1 MLSPI
6 ELITFLTRYQFLS
19 PTQGEALSRDRNRFV
34 SSVQLCGELVQKGWL
49 TPYQQAQLLSG
60 NGEKLIIGSYRVQA
74 PLGEGGMGMV
84 FKAIQPKLDRVIA
97 LKVIRPQVLAARP
110 EILSR
115 FQREARA
122 IAQLNHPNVVIL
134 FDADEVNGT
143 HFIAMEYVE
152 GPTLEKMVRT
162 QGPLS
167 IKQACEYMRQSA
179 LGLQHAYE
187 CGLVHR
193 DIKPSNI
200 LVAQKTANTP
210 ASTSSLRLARPTLV
224 TVRDRDRKQ
233 QSSTTNTKLVQA
245 WGQVKVL
252 DMGLARLTDGGDED
266 RGQNEYTP
274 LTRAGALLGT
284 PDFISPEQARDARNV
299 DIRADIYS
307 LGCTLYYCLTGK
319 PPFPGGTDV
328 QKLIRHQT
336 EKPYPIEEL
345 RPGLPNEVHQIL
357 DRMLEKRP
365 EDRYPTPRHLADAL
379 DTYLSPPLPGT
390 PVPQSVA
397 ETPPVGETPIPPSRA
412 KPVAAPPRPPAP
424 APIATPAPV
433 ATQAPMVPARPQP
446 APSSTASTASQFR
459 DTVPVPGHSMRD
471 TMPIPPGLIESL
483 AAEQPSRPTR
493 PTGATTVPVT
503 RPKAPFPA
511 HGGLIDSVAFS
522 PDSRLLASAGVDGRV
537 RLWDVTGPSPKEVG
551 TFPRPGT
558 EFQSVAFAPHDNYL
572 VAGGTANGT
581 AGVWRWDWQDNRVAE
596 WGQYQGNKVSVPAL
610 AFTRD
615 GRRMAAAI
623 GPFVVSYKLTGRK
636 AGTGEIL
643 RGHGGP
649 VLALA
654 WSPDG
659 RRLATAGESRHLM
672 VWGWGWLGASRKA
685 RVRAHT
691 EIVASLAYSPDGS
704 RLAAAGL
711 DKAVVLWDASDP
723 KESTTITL
731 TGHSDHVRAVQYLKD
746 GMLATV
752 SVSGHMLLWD
762 PRAAVSVAE
771 FHLSDR
777 LATSLAI
784 SPDGRRVATGS
795 SDGRLSIFDTVK
807 VTAGVTVGG

>member
-6 ELITFLTRYQFLS
+6 ELITFLTRNEFLS
-19 PTQGEALSRDRNRFV
+19 PAQGEVLSRERNRFV

-84 FKAIQPKLDRVIA
+84 FKAIQPKLDRVVA

-167 IKQACEYMRQSA
+167 IKQACEYMRQAA
-179 LGLQHAYE
+179 LGLNHAYE

-210 ASTSSLRLARPTLV
+210 ASTSSLRLARPALV
-224 TVRDRDRKQ
+224 TVRDRDRKH
-233 QSSTTNTKLVQA
+233 QSTTTNTKLVQT

-252 DMGLARLTDGGDED
+252 DMGLARLTDGGEED
-266 RGQNEYTP
+266 RAQNEYTP

-299 DIRADIYS
+299 DIKADIYS

-328 QKLIRHQT
+328 QKLIRHQQ
-336 EKPYPIEEL
+336 EKPYPIDEL

-357 DRMLEKRP
+357 NRMLEKRP

-379 DTYLSPPLPGT
+379 EAYLSPPLPGT
-390 PVPQSVA
+390 PVPHSITETPPVA
-397 ETPPVGETPIPPSRA
+397 ETPVPPAPA
-412 KPVAAPPRPPAP
+412 KRPAPAKPPAP
-424 APIATPAPV
+424 APLVTPTSTAAPASTAAARPV
-433 ATQAPMVPARPQP
+433 APAAPT
-446 APSSTASTASQFR
+446 STNPASQFR

-483 AAEQPSRPTR
+483 NAEAPSRPTR
-493 PTGATTVPVT
+493 PTGQTTVPVT
-503 RPKAPFPA
+503 RPRAPFAA
-511 HGGLIDSVAFS
+511 HGGLIGSVAFS
-522 PDSRLLASAGVDGRV
+522 PDGRLLASAGVDGRV
-537 RLWDVTGPSPKEVG
+537 RLWDVTGPVPRVVA
-551 TFPRPGT
+551 TFPRPAT
-558 EFQSVAFAPHDNYL
+558 EFQALAFAPQDNYL
-572 VAGGTANGT
+572 VAGGTAHGT
-581 AGVWRWDWQDNRVAE
+581 AGVWRWDWQDGRVAE

-610 AFTRD
+610 QFSPD
-615 GRRMAAAI
+615 GKRMAAAI

-643 RGHGGP
+643 RGHAGA

-659 RRLATAGESRHLM
+659 KRLATAGEGRPM
-672 VWGWGWLGASRKA
+672 FVWGWGWFRASRKA
-685 RVRAHT
+685 RFRAHT
-691 EIVASLAYSPDGS
+691 EMVASLSISPDGS

-711 DKAVVLWDASDP
+711 DKAVVLWDATDP
-723 KESTTITL
+723 REATTVSL
-731 TGHSDHVRAVQYLKD
+731 NGHTDHVRAVQFLRD

-752 SVSGHMLLWD
+752 SVTGHMMLWD
-762 PRAAVSVAE
+762 PKSAVSVAE

-807 VTAGVTVGG
+807 IAAGVTVGG